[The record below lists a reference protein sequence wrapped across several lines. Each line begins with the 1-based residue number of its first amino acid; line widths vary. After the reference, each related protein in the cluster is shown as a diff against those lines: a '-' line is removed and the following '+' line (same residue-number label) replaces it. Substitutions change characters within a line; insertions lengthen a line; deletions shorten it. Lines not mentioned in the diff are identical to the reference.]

1 MSYINRINR
10 QISENYAPSFK
21 NTIVIDRRVYA
32 VVVVPGLVHV
42 TRYKLVAR
50 LHEPT
55 EKRIC
60 ASLNA
65 QKNLGRY
72 EYQPI
77 APKLNAKT
85 VRMTIVSVYLP
96 HSSYRVKY

>member
-1 MSYINRINR
+1 M
-10 QISENYAPSFK
+10 
-21 NTIVIDRRVYA
+21 

-42 TRYKLVAR
+42 NRYKLVEW

-65 QKNLGRY
+65 RKDSWSVRVPTDSTEVECKNGTHDVRLGAFTSLG
-72 EYQPI
+72 I
-77 APKLNAKT
+77 L
-85 VRMTIVSVYLP
+85 
-96 HSSYRVKY
+96 

>member
-1 MSYINRINR
+1 M
-10 QISENYAPSFK
+10 
-21 NTIVIDRRVYA
+21 

-42 TRYKLVAR
+42 NMYKLVAW

-77 APKLNAKT
+77 VLKLNAKT
-85 VRMTIVSVYLP
+85 VRMTFVSVHLP
-96 HSSYRVKY
+96 HSAYCKIWR

>member
-1 MSYINRINR
+1 M
-10 QISENYAPSFK
+10 
-21 NTIVIDRRVYA
+21 

-42 TRYKLVAR
+42 NRYKLVEC

-77 APKLNAKT
+77 VLKLNAKNGT
-85 VRMTIVSVYLP
+85 HDVRLGAFTSLGIL
-96 HSSYRVKY
+96 